1 MAKLLIDANY
11 YGNIIR
17 CARQHLHIGVADAAA
32 LLKMSK
38 KDYKK
43 CERGD
48 ALFNEG
54 TLRRFFHGAFAM
66 LIIKRGRVT
75 C

>member
-11 YGNIIR
+11 YGNIMR
-17 CARQHLHIGVADAAA
+17 CARQHLRISVADAAA

-38 KDYKK
+38 KDYQR

-48 ALFNEG
+48 DLFSEG
-54 TLRRFFHGAFAM
+54 TLRRFYHGAFAM
-66 LIIKRGRVT
+66 LVIKRSRANL
-75 C
+75 

>member
-11 YGNIIR
+11 YGNIMR
-17 CARQHLHIGVADAAA
+17 CARQHLRISVADAAA

-38 KDYKK
+38 KDYQR

-48 ALFNEG
+48 DLFAEG
-54 TLRRFFHGAFAM
+54 TLRRFFHGAFAL
-66 LIIKRGRVT
+66 LIIKRGRNNL
-75 C
+75 

>member
-11 YGNIIR
+11 YGNIMR
-17 CARQHLHIGVADAAA
+17 CARQHLRISVADAAA

-38 KDYKK
+38 KDYQR

-48 ALFNEG
+48 DLFSEG
-54 TLRRFFHGAFAM
+54 TLRRFFHGAFAL
-66 LIIKRGRVT
+66 LIIKRSRANL
-75 C
+75 

>member
-11 YGNIIR
+11 YGNIMR
-17 CARQHLHIGVADAAA
+17 CARQHLRISVADAAA

-38 KDYKK
+38 KDYQK

-48 ALFNEG
+48 DLFSEG
-54 TLRRFFHGAFAM
+54 TLRRFYHGAFAM
-66 LIIKRGRVT
+66 LVIKRSRVA

>member
-11 YGNIIR
+11 YGNIMR
-17 CARQHLHIGVADAAA
+17 CARQHLRISVADAAA

-38 KDYKK
+38 KDYQR

-48 ALFNEG
+48 DLFSDG

-66 LIIKRGRVT
+66 LVIKRSRANL
-75 C
+75 

>member
-11 YGNIIR
+11 YGNIMR
-17 CARQHLHIGVADAAA
+17 CARQHLRISVADAAA

-38 KDYKK
+38 KDYQK

-48 ALFNEG
+48 ELFSEG
-54 TLRRFFHGAFAM
+54 TLRRFFHGAFAL
-66 LIIKRGRVT
+66 LIIKRSRANL
-75 C
+75 

>member
-11 YGNIIR
+11 YGNIMR
-17 CARQHLHIGVADAAA
+17 CARQHLRISVADAAA

-43 CERGD
+43 MRTR
-48 ALFNEG
+48 A
-54 TLRRFFHGAFAM
+54 
-66 LIIKRGRVT
+66 
-75 C
+75 

>member
-11 YGNIIR
+11 YGNIMR
-17 CARQHLHIGVADAAA
+17 HARQHLRISVADAAA
-32 LLKMSK
+32 LLKISK

-54 TLRRFFHGAFAM
+54 TLRRFFHGAFAL

>member
-11 YGNIIR
+11 YGNIMR
-17 CARQHLHIGVADAAA
+17 CARQHLCISVADAAA

-38 KDYKK
+38 KDYQR

-48 ALFNEG
+48 DLFAEG
-54 TLRRFFHGAFAM
+54 TLRRFFHGAFAL
-66 LIIKRGRVT
+66 LIIKRSRNNL
-75 C
+75 

>member
-1 MAKLLIDANY
+1 MAIL
-11 YGNIIR
+11 R
-17 CARQHLHIGVADAAA
+17 CARQHLRISVADAAA

-54 TLRRFFHGAFAM
+54 TLRRFFHEAFAL
-66 LIIKRGRVT
+66 LIIKRSRANL
-75 C
+75 

>member
-54 TLRRFFHGAFAM
+54 TLRRFFHGAFAL
-66 LIIKRGRVT
+66 LIIKRSRANL
-75 C
+75 

>member
-11 YGNIIR
+11 YGNIMR
-17 CARQHLHIGVADAAA
+17 CARQHLRISVADAAA

-38 KDYKK
+38 KDYQR

-48 ALFNEG
+48 DLFAEG

-66 LIIKRGRVT
+66 LVIKRSRANL
-75 C
+75 

>member
-11 YGNIIR
+11 YGNIMR
-17 CARQHLHIGVADAAA
+17 CARQHLRISVADAAA

-38 KDYKK
+38 KDYQR

-48 ALFNEG
+48 DLFAEG
-54 TLRRFFHGAFAM
+54 TLRRFFHGAFAL
-66 LIIKRGRVT
+66 LIIKRSRANL
-75 C
+75 

>member
-43 CERGD
+43 CERGHD
-48 ALFNEG
+48 LFDEG
-54 TLRRFFHGAFAM
+54 IMRRFYHGAFAM
-66 LIIKRGRVT
+66 LVIKRGKNNL
-75 C
+75 